1 MLRRRDLLIAAAAAG
16 GTGIVQ
22 AQAYPAKPITMLVP
36 FAAGGA
42 ADITARALS
51 KGLSDILKQPVVV
64 ENKPGASGIIA
75 AEAMLGRPA
84 DGHTLLLASNSI
96 TTSKWLYPHISF
108 DAVKDFRGI
117 GMAMKSPH
125 MAVVSESFPG
135 TSIRDLVRMAKER
148 PGTINYATAG
158 SGTAPHL
165 FAELFQRQTGTTM
178 VGVPYKG
185 SAPALVAVLSG
196 EVTVYFDI
204 LMSSKALLSGGK
216 LKSLAVSSTER
227 LPQFASVATYSEQGI
242 TGLDL
247 YSWFGVV
254 AKAGTPET
262 VIQSLNRALNQTVKD
277 SQFSARANELG
288 ALAVGGT
295 PQSFQTVISED
306 TALWGKVIREKNIRL
321 D

>member
-1 MLRRRDLLIAAAAAG
+1 MLSRRDLLIAAAAAG
-16 GTGIVQ
+16 GTGILR
-22 AQAYPAKPITMLVP
+22 AQAFPTKPITMLVP
-36 FAAGGA
+36 FTAGGA
-42 ADITARALS
+42 ADITARTVS
-51 KGLSDILKQPVVV
+51 TGLSDILKQPVVV

-75 AEAMLGRPA
+75 AEAMLSRPA

-135 TSIRDLVRMAKER
+135 TSIQDLVRMAKAR
-148 PGTINYATAG
+148 PGAIDYATAG

-165 FAELFQRQTGTTM
+165 FAELFQRQTGTAM
-178 VGVPYKG
+178 VGVPYRG
-185 SAPALVAVLSG
+185 SAPALAAVLGG

-216 LKSLAVSSTER
+216 LKSLAVSSTQR
-227 LPQFASVATYSEQGI
+227 LPAFASVATFAEQGV

-254 AKAGTPET
+254 VKTGTPEP
-262 VIQSLNRALNQTVKD
+262 VIQSLNHALNQTVKD
-277 SQFSARANELG
+277 SQFSARASELG

-295 PQSFQTVISED
+295 AQSFQTAINED
-306 TALWGKVIREKNIRL
+306 TAIWGKVIREKNIRL